1 MDKKHLKIAKN
12 LQKLALQKFKTLNPE
27 ELTTTESLRILSAGI
42 NLERSLEA
50 SLTDDN
56 ASVLKDFIKKN
67 LEE

>member
-42 NLERSLEA
+42 NLERSLGA